1 MQGTRVWS
9 LVQEDSK
16 WRGTTKPGRYNSWAC
31 TLEPVLCHRRSR
43 PSEKSVYRNKEQPL
57 LAATR
62 ESPWAATKTQCNQN
76 KLNNDVRKKKA
87 VSNQQAFVS
96 TSMQK
101 SLTNFTSRTPWVVPD
116 SDQSRSRGDLISE
129 RISNLG
135 SSKRQLSLVEFQKPF
150 EIQENPLCSFW
161 SQISINLNKSVCYK
175 GRNHV
180 SQ

>member
-1 MQGTRVWS
+1 MRS
-9 LVQEDSK
+9 LC
-16 WRGTTKPGRYNSWAC
+16 TATKSSPC
-31 TLEPVLCHRRSR
+31 LPQLEKAREQQRR
-43 PSEKSVYRNKEQPL
+43 PS
-57 LAATR
+57 
-62 ESPWAATKTQCNQN
+62 ATKN

>member
-1 MQGTRVWS
+1 MRSPCTA
-9 LVQEDSK
+9 
-16 WRGTTKPGRYNSWAC
+16 TKSSPC
-31 TLEPVLCHRRSR
+31 LPQLEKAREQQQR
-43 PSEKSVYRNKEQPL
+43 PS
-57 LAATR
+57 
-62 ESPWAATKTQCNQN
+62 ATKN

-96 TSMQK
+96 ISMQK

-161 SQISINLNKSVCYK
+161 SQISLNLNKSVCYK